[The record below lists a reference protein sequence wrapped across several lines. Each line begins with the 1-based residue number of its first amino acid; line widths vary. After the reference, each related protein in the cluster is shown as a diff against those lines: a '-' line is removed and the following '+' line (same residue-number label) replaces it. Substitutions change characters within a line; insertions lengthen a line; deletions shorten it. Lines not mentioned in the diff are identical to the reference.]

1 MLKYKRYIFQ
11 GGVIFLICL
20 TLVVSTFLISQTD
33 FYIKDIS
40 GTDLAGNKITNTINV
55 SGDGKIFA
63 APNMVTLS
71 FTASELTDTSKQSL
85 EKVNEKINTAKEILK
100 DKGIKSEDIQTT
112 DLSIYPEY
120 DYTGSRSVLKGQR
133 ASQTIKVDIKGIQD
147 SSEKAAEVVDAIA
160 KIENIQINSI
170 SFDIE
175 DKTELFAK
183 ARELAFKKAEAKGKQ
198 LADLSGVKLL
208 KPVSITDNA
217 VDYQPPVYY
226 SANSFRDS
234 VESAAA
240 ADTSISGGQLEISLS
255 INVLFAID

>member
-20 TLVVSTFLISQTD
+20 TLIVSTFLISQTD

-55 SGDGKIFA
+55 SGDGRIYSS
-63 APNMVTLS
+63 PNMVTIS

-100 DKGIKSEDIQTT
+100 DKGIKDEDIQTT

-120 DYTGSRSVLKGQR
+120 DYSGTRSVLKGQR
-133 ASQTIKVDIKGIQD
+133 ASQTIKVDVKGIEN
-147 SSEKAAEVVDAIA
+147 SISKASEIVDDIA

-183 ARELAFKKAEAKGKQ
+183 ARELAFEKAKSKAEQ
-198 LADLSGVKLL
+198 LSKLSDVKLL

-226 SANSFRDS
+226 SANAFQ
-234 VESAAA
+234 ESMA
-240 ADTSISGGQLEISLS
+240 ADASRDTGISGGQLEISLT